1 MTRPRHSMPRCLAL
15 AGLLAALASAPAPAA
30 ESVGVPAAPAPAASS
45 LPVDPR
51 AAVDA
56 TASAVL
62 TPDSGSTAGAG
73 PKPSSPAT
81 ATTADSSA
89 APRRASAAPTDAQA
103 AMPRP
108 AIKRQRIATAQPV
121 RRSAYRVAGCAPHG
135 CDRHFVLMIGI
146 GY

>member
-15 AGLLAALASAPAPAA
+15 AGLLAALASAPALAA
-30 ESVGVPAAPAPAASS
+30 ESVGIPAAAPAASS

-62 TPDSGSTAGAG
+62 TPDIGSTAG

-121 RRSAYRVAGCAPHG
+121 RRSAYRVAGCAAHG
-135 CDRHFVLMIGI
+135 CDRPFVLMIGI